1 MGLDTVELVMKVE
14 EMFDLEIPDA
24 IAAKLVT
31 VGQLHA
37 YLVERINHRS
47 NMPVDPAATFVRL
60 RDIICR
66 QLRVKPDAVT
76 PDARFVE
83 DLRAD

>member
-14 EMFDLEIPDA
+14 ETFDLEIPDA
-24 IAAKLVT
+24 VASKLYT

-37 YLVERINHRS
+37 YVVECINKRS
-47 NMPVDPAATFVRL
+47 DLQIDPAAVFVRL

-66 QLRVKPDAVT
+66 QLGVQPDAVT

>member
-14 EMFDLEIPDA
+14 ETFDLEIPDVV
-24 IAAKLVT
+24 AAKLAT
-31 VGQLHA
+31 VGQLHS
-37 YLVERINHRS
+37 YLVERINQRS
-47 NMPVDPAATFVRL
+47 DLPVDPAATFVRL

-66 QLRVKPDAVT
+66 QLKVKPDAVT